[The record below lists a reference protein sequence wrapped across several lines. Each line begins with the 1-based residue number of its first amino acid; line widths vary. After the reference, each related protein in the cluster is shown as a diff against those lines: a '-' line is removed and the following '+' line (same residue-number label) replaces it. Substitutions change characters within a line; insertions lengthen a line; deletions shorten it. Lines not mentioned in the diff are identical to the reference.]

1 MTRHYD
7 VKTFRSSD
15 SLGYLLKLSHSLM
28 HDAAAAAFAGHDVS
42 FAQWLVL
49 MKLRE
54 GAALTASDLCR
65 VMRHDNG
72 ALTRLLD
79 QLEARG
85 YVARERSHEDR
96 RVVELQLTAAGRD
109 KVAELVPLVVHRLN
123 SSLAGFSKAEFTEF
137 TRLLNKLITDLAASE
152 QAATDAGS

>member
-7 VKTFRSSD
+7 VKTFKSSR

-28 HDAAAAAFAGHDVS
+28 HDAASAAFAGHDVS

-49 MKLRE
+49 MKLSE
-54 GAALTASDLCR
+54 GTALTASDLCR

-79 QLEARG
+79 HLEARG
-85 YVARERSHEDR
+85 YVERERSREDR

-109 KVAELVPLVVHRLN
+109 KVAELLPLVVERLN
-123 SSLAGFSKAEFTEF
+123 NSLARFSKAEFAEF
-137 TRLLNKLITDLAASE
+137 TRLLNKLVTDLAASE
-152 QAATDAGS
+152 QTATAGGS